1 MANIITF
8 EDCLIGYEIIDQLV
22 GITGGLPCQIVF
34 ESYKGENIISDHTMM
49 TLSFSLVE
57 NFIGVMKQFGY
68 KTKLA
73 IKCSN
78 PLIKL

>member
-1 MANIITF
+1 
-8 EDCLIGYEIIDQLV
+8 
-22 GITGGLPCQIVF
+22 
-34 ESYKGENIISDHTMM
+34 MM
-49 TLSFSLVE
+49 TLSFALVE

-78 PLIKL
+78 PLIKLTIPNELKTFVTKDTGNEICFDLGIKSISYIFKIDFSLP

>member
-1 MANIITF
+1 
-8 EDCLIGYEIIDQLV
+8 
-22 GITGGLPCQIVF
+22 
-34 ESYKGENIISDHTMM
+34 M
-49 TLSFSLVE
+49 TLSFALVE

-78 PLIKL
+78 PLIKLSIPSELKTFVTKNTGN

>member
-1 MANIITF
+1 
-8 EDCLIGYEIIDQLV
+8 
-22 GITGGLPCQIVF
+22 
-34 ESYKGENIISDHTMM
+34 M

-78 PLIKL
+78 PKINL